1 MANEVIIEK
10 FNEAY
15 IKVRCEPSTAKE
27 LNEFFKFEVPG
38 AKFMPSVRNRTWS
51 GYIHLFSPAT
61 GKIYTGLL
69 PYVQRF
75 LQEQG
80 YRVKVEDVFRPKE
93 VDKKLIRRF
102 VSSVSKFRARAYQI
116 DAIHYIIERDRG
128 VILSPTGSGKS
139 FIIYALI
146 RWYIEEG
153 HKILLVVPTTS
164 LVEQTMGGS
173 LRTTAIVCML
183 VKIKG
188 PIKMLSSLLGSPST
202 NNQGHTLTSLVPS
215 S

>member
-1 MANEVIIEK
+1 MVNEKVTIEK

-15 IKVRCEPSTAKE
+15 IRIKCEASCEKE
-27 LNEFFKFEVPG
+27 HSEFFRFEVPN
-38 AKFMPSVRNRTWS
+38 AKFMPSFRRKIWD
-51 GYIHLFSPAT
+51 GKIHLFSPAT

-93 VDKKLIRRF
+93 VDKKLVRRF

-116 DAIHYIIERDRG
+116 DAIHYVIERDMG

-139 FIIYALI
+139 FDLI
-146 RWYIEEG
+146 
-153 HKILLVVPTTS
+153 
-164 LVEQTMGGS
+164 
-173 LRTTAIVCML
+173 
-183 VKIKG
+183 
-188 PIKMLSSLLGSPST
+188 
-202 NNQGHTLTSLVPS
+202 
-215 S
+215 